1 MKTITRPENWDSL
14 VDIRDVHV
22 DKSLPRQER
31 IAEFRRQI
39 KDPYHYRC
47 GDFVVTAIFANNGR
61 TLEDCLQGILR

>member
-1 MKTITRPENWDSL
+1 MNTSAQSEKWGDL

-22 DKSLPRQER
+22 NKDLPRQER
-31 IAEFRRQI
+31 IAEFKRQI

-47 GDFVVTAIFANNGR
+47 GDFIVTASFANNGR

>member
-1 MKTITRPENWDSL
+1 MRTTNRPENWDSL

-22 DKSLPRQER
+22 NKDLPRQER

-47 GDFVVTAIFANNGR
+47 GDFAVTAVFANSGR